1 MRFKRKT
8 IRVITWGGLGDILLS
23 TPSFKALK
31 KKYPGCRILVFCKQ
45 DRHKLVYEGN
55 PHIDQIRSATFWGN
69 PIHYCLYYL
78 KMATFYVFDYEF
90 LYPSFTYE
98 KNATEII
105 AEMLDV
111 ELEDKRVQLFLT
123 KKEEDK
129 ARELLAGYKTP
140 IVIHMTS
147 LTSENQEW
155 SRENWEN
162 LIRTM
167 PDYTFIQLGLPDE
180 EKIDGA
186 VDFRGKTSIR
196 EAFAVIKYSSGF
208 MGINSSLSHVSNA
221 FNIPG
226 VVLFG
231 ASNPEIW
238 GHPNHTNIYKK
249 IRCSP
254 CVDMLYSAICPY
266 GRTCM
271 HSITVEEVRSAM
283 IRKMEQGTRS
293 AVEVFADPVA
303 DVSL

>member
-1 MRFKRKT
+1 MLFRRKT
-8 IRVITWGGLGDILLS
+8 IRVITFRGLGDILLS

-31 KKYPGCRILVFCKQ
+31 KKYPGCRILVFCQQ
-45 DRHKLVYEGN
+45 DGHKSVFEGN
-55 PHIDQIRSATFWGN
+55 PYVDQIRSATFWGN

-78 KMATFYVFDYEF
+78 KMVKFYMFDYVL
-90 LYPSFTYE
+90 LYPSLTYE
-98 KNATEII
+98 KSATEII
-105 AEMLDV
+105 AEMLEV
-111 ELEDKRVQLFLT
+111 ELEDKRVQLFLA
-123 KKEEDK
+123 KKEEDR

-147 LTSENQEW
+147 LTSRNQEW
-155 SRENWEN
+155 PRQNWEE
-162 LIRTM
+162 LIRRM
-167 PDYTFIQLGLPDE
+167 PGYTFIQLGLPDE

-186 VDFRGKTSIR
+186 VDLRGKTSIR
-196 EAFAVIKYSSGF
+196 EAFAVIKFSSGF

-238 GHPNHTNIYKK
+238 GHSNHTNIYKK

-254 CVDMLYSAICPY
+254 CIDTLYSSVCPY

-271 HSITVEEVRSAM
+271 NSITVEEVRTAM
-283 IRKMEQGTRS
+283 IRRMAQSTI
-293 AVEVFADPVA
+293 
-303 DVSL
+303 